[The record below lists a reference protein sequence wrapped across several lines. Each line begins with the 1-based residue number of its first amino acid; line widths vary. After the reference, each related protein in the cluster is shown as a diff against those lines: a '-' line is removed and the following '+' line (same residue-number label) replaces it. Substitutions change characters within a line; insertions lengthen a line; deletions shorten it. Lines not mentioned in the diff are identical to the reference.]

1 MMHLQTISNLSRL
14 KDIVVV
20 FARHGFE
27 DVVRMLDLP
36 GKRLT
41 RRIVDPDPQLSSFA
55 RLRLALEELGP
66 TFVKF
71 GQIMSL
77 RAELLPAPL
86 IDELGKLQD
95 EVPPEDIDG
104 IRQVIE
110 SSLGRPLKEVF
121 IIFDEQPVAAA
132 SLSQVHRAV
141 LRDGRIPL
149 ALKVQRPGIRGKIET
164 DLSILLHAANI
175 LHERSA
181 ALRMYDLPR
190 LMQSVSQTLQRE
202 LDFSREARHMQI
214 ARNLMQGLSGVHVPR
229 VYSDLSRERLLVM
242 EYVQGQKLKEIDRG
256 NLANAETLAKN
267 AIKAAVKQ
275 VLVDGFFHADPH
287 PGNLL
292 ISADGQTLSLLD
304 WGMIGR
310 LTRQDR
316 LELLNLMEAIS
327 ERDAL
332 SLTDTL
338 LAITPSKGDVD
349 RRELER
355 DLLNLMDYHVTQ
367 SLDQLHLDRFFMD
380 VMEIVRKH
388 RLSIPSNH
396 FLTLKSLITA
406 EGTAL
411 ILYPQLDVI
420 GEVEPHIRRVT
431 ALHFRPD
438 ALWRQ
443 MRRLIFEI
451 AASPTRLPRQIGEI
465 IRKLEHGDLRLRFEH
480 HNLAD
485 LITILDKTFSRL
497 TMGIIAAAMSI
508 GSSFI
513 ITTGI
518 PPLIMGYPVLGLVG
532 YLISALLGLW
542 IVFDI
547 LRSR

>member
-1 MMHLQTISNLSRL
+1 MMTFQTFANINRL
-14 KDIVVV
+14 KDIVAV

-27 DVVRMLDLP
+27 DVVRMLNLP

-41 RRIVDPDPQLSSFA
+41 RRLVAPHPELSSSA

-66 TFVKF
+66 TFIKF

-86 IDELGKLQD
+86 VAELGKLQD

-110 SSLGRPLKEVF
+110 SSLGGPLEEIF

-149 ALKVQRPGIRGKIET
+149 ALKVQRPEIRSKIET
-164 DLSILLHAANI
+164 DLDILTRAAKI
-175 LHERSA
+175 LNERASS
-181 ALRMYDLPR
+181 LRMYDLPG
-190 LMQSVSQTLQRE
+190 LMHSVSQTLQRE

-214 ARNLMQGLSGVHVPR
+214 ARNLMQGLAGVHVPR

-242 EYVQGQKLKEIDRG
+242 EYVQGRKLKEIERG
-256 NLANAETLAKN
+256 SLPNAESLAKN
-267 AIKAAVKQ
+267 AIAAAVKQ
-275 VLVDGFFHADPH
+275 VLADGFFHADPH

-292 ISADGQTLSLLD
+292 ISDDGQTLSLLD

-316 LELLNLMEAIS
+316 HELVTLMEAIS

-338 LAITPSKGDVD
+338 LVITSGSGNPD

-380 VMEIVRKH
+380 IMEIVRKH
-388 RLSIPSNH
+388 RLPIPSNH
-396 FLTLKSLITA
+396 FITLKSLITA
-406 EGTAL
+406 EGTARL
-411 ILYPQLDVI
+411 LYPKLDVI
-420 GEVEPHIRRVT
+420 GEIEPHVRRLT
-431 ALHFRPD
+431 ALHFKPD

-443 MRRLIFEI
+443 LRKLIFEI

-485 LITILDKTFSRL
+485 LITTLNKTFSRL
-497 TMGIIAAAMSI
+497 TMGIIAAAMII
-508 GSSFI
+508 GSSLI

-518 PPLIMGYPVLGLVG
+518 PPLMMGYPVLGLVG

>member
-1 MMHLQTISNLSRL
+1 MMHLQTIANLSRL
-14 KDIVVV
+14 KHILAV
-20 FARHGFE
+20 FVRYGFE
-27 DVVRMLDLP
+27 DLVRMLDLP
-36 GKRLT
+36 GKSLT
-41 RRIVDPDPQLSSFA
+41 RRLVASHPELSSFA
-55 RLRLALEELGP
+55 RLRLVLEELGP
-66 TFVKF
+66 TFIKF

-86 IDELGKLQD
+86 IAELGKLQD
-95 EVPPEDIDG
+95 EVQPEDIGG

-110 SSLGRPLKEVF
+110 SSLGRPIKEVF
-121 IIFDEQPVAAA
+121 ILFDEQPVAAA
-132 SLSQVHRAV
+132 SLSQVHRAI

-149 ALKVQRPGIRGKIET
+149 ALKVQRPGIRAKIET
-164 DLSILLHAANI
+164 DLNILVHAANV
-175 LHERSA
+175 LHKRA
-181 ALRMYDLPR
+181 ASLRMYDLPG
-190 LMQSVSQTLQRE
+190 LVQSVSQTLQRE
-202 LDFSREARHMQI
+202 LDFSREARNMQI
-214 ARNLMQGLSGVHVPR
+214 ARNLMQGLTGVHVPR
-229 VYSDLSRERLLVM
+229 VYGDLSRKRLLVM
-242 EYVQGQKLKEIDRG
+242 EYVQGRKLKEIDRG
-256 NLANAETLAKN
+256 SLTNSEILAKY

-292 ISADGQTLSLLD
+292 ISSDGQTLSLLD

-316 LELLNLMEAIS
+316 LELMNLMEAIS
-327 ERDAL
+327 ERDAR
-332 SLTDTL
+332 SLTDSL
-338 LAITPSKGDVD
+338 LAITSPKGDVD
-349 RRELER
+349 LRELER

-388 RLSIPSNH
+388 RLPIPSNH

-406 EGTAL
+406 EGTAR

-420 GEVEPHIRRVT
+420 GEVEFHVRQLA
-431 ALHFRPD
+431 ALHFKPD

-443 MRRLIFEI
+443 LRKLIFEI
-451 AASPTRLPRQIGEI
+451 TASPTRLPRQISEI
-465 IRKLEHGDLRLRFEH
+465 IRKLEHGDLRLHFEH

-532 YLISALLGLW
+532 YLLSALLGLW

>member
-1 MMHLQTISNLSRL
+1 MMHFQTIANLGRF
-14 KDIVVV
+14 KDIVGV

-27 DVVRMLDLP
+27 DLVQILDLP

-41 RRIVDPDPQLSSFA
+41 RRLVAPHPKLSSFA
-55 RLRLALEELGP
+55 HLRLVLEELGP
-66 TFVKF
+66 TFIKF

-77 RAELLPAPL
+77 RSELLPAAL
-86 IDELGKLQD
+86 IAELGKLQD
-95 EVPPEDIDG
+95 EVPPENIDG

-121 IIFDEQPVAAA
+121 IIFDEKPVAAA

-149 ALKVQRPGIRGKIET
+149 ALKVQRPGIRSKIET
-164 DLSILLHAANI
+164 DLNILTHAAKI
-175 LHERSA
+175 LHERA
-181 ALRMYDLPR
+181 ASLRMYDLPG

-202 LDFSREARHMQI
+202 MDFSREARHMQI
-214 ARNLMQGLSGVHVPR
+214 ARNLMQGLTGVHVPR
-229 VYSDLSRERLLVM
+229 VYGDLSRKRLLVM
-242 EYVQGQKLKEIDRG
+242 EYVQGRKLKEIDPG
-256 NLANAETLAKN
+256 SLANAEALAKN

-292 ISADGQTLSLLD
+292 ISSDGQTLSLLD

-327 ERDAL
+327 ERDAR
-332 SLTDTL
+332 SLTDSL
-338 LAITPSKGDVD
+338 LAITSPEGDLD
-349 RRELER
+349 LRELER

-388 RLSIPSNH
+388 RLPIPSNH

-406 EGTAL
+406 EGTSR

-420 GEVEPHIRRVT
+420 GEVESHVRRLA

-443 MRRLIFEI
+443 LRKLIFEI
-451 AASPTRLPRQIGEI
+451 TASPTRLPRQISEI
-465 IRKLEHGDLRLRFEH
+465 IRKLEHGDLRLHFEH

-485 LITILDKTFSRL
+485 LIAALNKTFSRL

-518 PPLIMGYPVLGLVG
+518 PPLIMGYPALGLLG
-532 YLISALLGLW
+532 YLLSALLGLW
-542 IVFDI
+542 IVIDI